1 MCGYVSKLV
10 RFENGFFSHFKQHL
24 QTRQFSRSLK
34 GMTVKLNLPKEI
46 ESQCTA
52 AAQARGV
59 PLSDYVRDFIVEH
72 YQEVADDLRTAQ
84 ERLADPQPGITSNQL
99 RKNLGLDG

>member
-1 MCGYVSKLV
+1 MPWRAKTPDF
-10 RFENGFFSHFKQHL
+10 R
-24 QTRQFSRSLK
+24 SRVARNALPCPAAFRYTL
-34 GMTVKLNLPKEI
+34 GMTLTHDMPKEI
-46 ESQCTA
+46 EAQFTA
-52 AAQARGV
+52 AAQARGM

-72 YQEVADDLRTAQ
+72 YQEDVDDLRTAQ

>member
-1 MCGYVSKLV
+1 MAVTLDI
-10 RFENGFFSHFKQHL
+10 
-24 QTRQFSRSLK
+24 
-34 GMTVKLNLPKEI
+34 PKEI
-46 ESQCTA
+46 EAQFTA

-59 PLSDYVRDFIVEH
+59 PLSAYVCDFIVEH
-72 YQEVADDLRTAQ
+72 YQEDADDLRMVQ